1 MFTGF
6 FVGQGVKAMLWAA
19 MGALGLA
26 FAAVGVAL
34 MTQPANSARTA
45 ARPAS
50 TPVAQSS
57 AEPPASPAVSAP
69 VLTLDPT
76 ATPTAE
82 VSPSPTPTPVPTQRG
97 VATAQPQ
104 SQATPT
110 PEPTLAPPPP
120 TPTSVPVAVGTYCDR
135 KSSGGAPDGRVA
147 GALILNGQPAPVG
160 TNVSLAFNGVVGP
173 SRVTD
178 TAGQYRVDFFIGGSQ
193 CANGPGSSIAVVVN
207 GKSYSTGRTM
217 PTSGTLIGY
226 SIAD

>member
-1 MFTGF
+1 VFTGF
-6 FVGQGVKAMLWAA
+6 FVGQGMKAMLWAA

-26 FAAVGVAL
+26 FAAIGVAL
-34 MTQPANSARTA
+34 MTQPANSSTRTS
-45 ARPAS
+45 ARPEA
-50 TPVAQSS
+50 TPVALSTQ
-57 AEPPASPAVSAP
+57 APSPAVSAP

-82 VSPSPTPTPVPTQRG
+82 ASPSATPSPVPTQRT

-104 SQATPT
+104 AQATPT
-110 PEPTLAPPPP
+110 PEPTLVPP
-120 TPTSVPVAVGTYCDR
+120 TPVPTSVPVAVGTYCDR

-147 GALILNGQPAPVG
+147 GALILNGQPAPIG

-178 TAGQYRVDFFIGGSQ
+178 AAGQYRVDFYIGGAQ

-207 GKSYSTGRTM
+207 GRSYSTGRTM

>member
-1 MFTGF
+1 VFTGF
-6 FVGQGVKAMLWAA
+6 FVGQGMKAMLWAA

-26 FAAVGVAL
+26 FAAIGVAL
-34 MTQPANSARTA
+34 MTQPASSTRSSARPEATPA
-45 ARPAS
+45 AVTTEAP
-50 TPVAQSS
+50 
-57 AEPPASPAVSAP
+57 SPAVSAP

-76 ATPTAE
+76 ATATATAE
-82 VSPSPTPTPVPTQRG
+82 ASPSPTPSPVPTQRSI
-97 VATAQPQ
+97 ATAQPQ
-104 SQATPT
+104 AQATPT
-110 PEPTLAPPPP
+110 PEPTLAPPP

-160 TNVSLAFNGVVGP
+160 TNVSLAFNGVMGP

-178 TAGQYRVDFFIGGSQ
+178 AAGQYRVDFYIGGSQ
-193 CANGPGSSIAVVVN
+193 CANGPGSSITVVVN

-217 PTSGTLIGY
+217 PASGTLIGY